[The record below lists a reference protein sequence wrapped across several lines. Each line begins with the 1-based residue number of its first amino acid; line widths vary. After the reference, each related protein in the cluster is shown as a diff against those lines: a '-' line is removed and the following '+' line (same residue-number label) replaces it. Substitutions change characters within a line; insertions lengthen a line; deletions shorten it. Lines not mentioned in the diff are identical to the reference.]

1 MNYDSLTVTIFSQ
14 VLRMC
19 IWKCFLV
26 HVDNSYVFLFFSEQ
40 WQKLSGKFRREI
52 KTNG

>member
-26 HVDNSYVFLFFSEQ
+26 HVDNSYVFLSFQ
-40 WQKLSGKFRREI
+40 NNGKNSQENLEE
-52 KTNG
+52 K